1 MSYGSTPP
9 QVTPIYSSFAN
20 GDKASSLT
28 TPPTCS
34 TTANSS
40 SPTGSYTASC
50 TGAVDGNYNISYQT
64 GAVVVGSQDLLVIA
78 SSSATTYGRAVPTVT
93 ATYSGFVNGEGT
105 NSISV
110 QPTCTTTAKSSSPVG
125 KYTTSCTG
133 AADSDPNYTIVYVN
147 GSAEIDPAALTITAS
162 SATVTYGAAPPVIT
176 ASYSAFANGD
186 TASSLTYRPTCSTT
200 ATKSSP
206 LGPYPTTCAGAVDG
220 NYTIAYLGG
229 TVTVGPSAMEVRASG
244 AGALTISGQSSLK
257 VQGSL
262 AVNSSSTGGVNLSGQ
277 SVLTGTGALIS
288 PATSPLAS
296 SGQSTSSF
304 ASTLTLPAEADP
316 DASLAGPSTTGMTVY
331 SSSTISGPGVYS
343 NAVTVSGQTK
353 VQLATGTYVFDKGLT
368 ISGQATITSA
378 AGGVLLYFV
387 GGALTISG
395 QAGATLSPL
404 GSGTLQGI
412 SLFVAR
418 TDTTAIAL
426 NGQSK
431 VTSFT
436 GTVYS
441 PVGALDVSGQSSVS
455 VGGLIVSSVQL
466 TGQSGMTVS

>member
-1 MSYGSTPP
+1 VGIYQIKSCSGLKAPGYYTTLTYTYNLLK
-9 QVTPIYSSFAN
+9 VTPA
-20 GDKASSLT
+20 
-28 TPPTCS
+28 P
-34 TTANSS
+34 
-40 SPTGSYTASC
+40 
-50 TGAVDGNYNISYQT
+50 
-64 GAVVVGSQDLLVIA
+64 
-78 SSSATTYGRAVPTVT
+78 
-93 ATYSGFVNGEGT
+93 
-105 NSISV
+105 
-110 QPTCTTTAKSSSPVG
+110 
-125 KYTTSCTG
+125 
-133 AADSDPNYTIVYVN
+133 
-147 GSAEIDPAALTITAS
+147 LTITAS
-162 SATVTYGAAPPVIT
+162 SATVTYGATPPKIT
-176 ASYSAFANGD
+176 PSYSSFANGD
-186 TASSLTYRPTCSTT
+186 TASSLTTQPTCSTT

-206 LGPYPTTCAGAVDG
+206 LGQYPTTCSGAVDG

-229 TVTVGPSAMEVRASG
+229 LLTVGPSAMEVRASG
-244 AGALTISGQSSLK
+244 AGALTITGQSSLK

-262 AVNSSSTGGVNLSGQ
+262 AVNSSSTGAVNLSGQ

-316 DASLAGPSTTGMTVY
+316 YASLAAPSTTGMTVY

-353 VQLATGTYVFDKGLT
+353 VQLPMGTYVFDKGLT
-368 ISGQATITSA
+368 ISGQATVTSA
-378 AGGVLLYFV
+378 AGGVLLYFA
-387 GGALTISG
+387 GGSLTISG

-418 TDTTAIAL
+418 TDTTPIAL

-441 PVGALDVSGQSSVS
+441 PAGALDVSGQSSVS
-455 VGGLIVSSVQL
+455 LGGLIVGSVQL
-466 TGQSGMTVS
+466 IGQSGMTVS